1 MKKLLLRLIY
11 LWERMGNLI
20 TLRRK
25 KVHFD
30 KSIRIH
36 GLMKIYGRGHITIGK
51 NVLINSK
58 ESANPGMGCYPKFSA
73 SPPVRWKSALMWE
86 CPVYPFSARNGCVSA
101 AMCFLGAV

>member
-36 GLMKIYGRGHITIGK
+36 GLMKIYGRGRITIGK

-58 ESANPGMGCYPKFSA
+58 ESANPGMGCYPKTVF
-73 SPPVRWKSALMWE
+73 
-86 CPVYPFSARNGCVSA
+86 CVPA
-101 AMCFLGAV
+101 FLHNHHTP

>member
-36 GLMKIYGRGHITIGK
+36 GLMKIYGRGRITIGK

-58 ESANPGMGCYPKFSA
+58 EKQFAIRPCKEKDKNTPKHPQYGPLIF
-73 SPPVRWKSALMWE
+73 
-86 CPVYPFSARNGCVSA
+86 PF
-101 AMCFLGAV
+101 